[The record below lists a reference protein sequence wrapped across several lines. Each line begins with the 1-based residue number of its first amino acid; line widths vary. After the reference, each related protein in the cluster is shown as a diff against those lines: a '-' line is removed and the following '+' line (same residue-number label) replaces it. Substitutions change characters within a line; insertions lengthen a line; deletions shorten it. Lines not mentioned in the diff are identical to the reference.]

1 MIQFIVEIFII
12 IFLFLLAGVIMNA
25 HGISRPELAD
35 KVDNFI
41 LLVPVVYTLWRLFVF
56 VMWIISLI
64 V

>member
-35 KVDNFI
+35 KVDKFI
-41 LLVPVVYTLWRLFVF
+41 LVVPIVYTLWRLLVF